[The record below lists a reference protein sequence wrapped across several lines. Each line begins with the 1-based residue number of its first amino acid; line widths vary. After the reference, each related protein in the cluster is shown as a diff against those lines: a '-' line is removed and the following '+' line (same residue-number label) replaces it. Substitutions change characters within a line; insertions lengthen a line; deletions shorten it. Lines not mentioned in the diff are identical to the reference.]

1 MAMLVKIGQLDRVVF
16 VYPTRS
22 IRHAISLVWSGEKI
36 NQQTGSQT
44 LSVSVLVPMLYFD
57 L

>member
-16 VYPTRS
+16 VYPTRP
-22 IRHAISLVWSGEKI
+22 IRQAISLVWSGEI
-36 NQQTGSQT
+36 ISQQTGSQT
-44 LSVSVLVPMLYFD
+44 LSVSVLVPMLCFD